1 MQNASKVKLSE
12 MQRLLEIMAQLRDP
26 ELGCPWDVKQT
37 MDSLTRYTI
46 EEAYEVADA
55 IATGDMQDIKDELGD
70 LLFQVVFYAQ
80 IASESSEFSFDDV
93 AQTIS
98 EKLVRRHPHVFG
110 TQPGYDG
117 KNIELDSINKKLAG
131 ERSQLNDSAL
141 NAQWDA
147 IKAQEKQLK
156 KQRSEQTDEAR
167 EIRDTS
173 ILDSVPKGM
182 PALMYA
188 QKLQKACA
196 KVGFDWP
203 DAAPVIDK
211 VREEVE
217 EIQQELDFKQR
228 LLRANSASDNPSSDG
243 MHENQQ
249 AIEEEIGDALFAMVN
264 LARHCKVDADTA
276 LRNASNKFA
285 NRFKGIERLAAQQGE
300 KLDALT
306 LDEMEALWQQVKK
319 SSNAK

>member
-1 MQNASKVKLSE
+1 MQNANKAKLSE
-12 MQRLLEIMAQLRDP
+12 MQRLLKIMAQLRDP
-26 ELGCPWDVKQT
+26 QSGCPWDVKQT
-37 MDSLTRYTI
+37 MESLTRYTI

-55 IATGDMQDIKDELGD
+55 IANGDMHDIKDELGD

-80 IASESSEFSFDDV
+80 IASESRAFSFDDV
-93 AQTIS
+93 AKSIS
-98 EKLVRRHPHVFG
+98 DKLVRRHPHVFA
-110 TQPGYDG
+110 
-117 KNIELDSINKKLAG
+117 NALASEG
-131 ERSQLNDSAL
+131 VSDTNENVTVERTLLSDSAL

-156 KQRSEQTDEAR
+156 KQRLKQDSEATEN
-167 EIRDTS
+167 S
-173 ILDSVPKGM
+173 ILDNVPKGM

-188 QKLQKACA
+188 QKLQKVCA

-203 DAAPVIDK
+203 DAAPVIEK

-228 LLRANSASDNPSSDG
+228 AQGALKTGVVPLNSGVPD
-243 MHENQQ
+243 NQQ

-285 NRFKGIERLAAQQGE
+285 NRFKGVERLAAEQGD

-306 LDEMEALWQQVKK
+306 LDEMEALWQQVKQSS
-319 SSNAK
+319 SSNIE

>member
-1 MQNASKVKLSE
+1 MQNANKAKLSE
-12 MQRLLEIMAQLRDP
+12 MQRLLKIMAQLRDP
-26 ELGCPWDVKQT
+26 QSGCPWDVKQT
-37 MDSLTRYTI
+37 MESLTRYTI

-55 IATGDMQDIKDELGD
+55 IANGDMHDIKDELGD

-80 IASESSEFSFDDV
+80 IASESRAFSFDDV
-93 AQTIS
+93 AKSIS
-98 EKLVRRHPHVFG
+98 DKLVRRHPHVFA
-110 TQPGYDG
+110 
-117 KNIELDSINKKLAG
+117 NALASEG
-131 ERSQLNDSAL
+131 VSDTNENVTVERTLLSDSAL

-156 KQRSEQTDEAR
+156 KQRLKQDSEATEN
-167 EIRDTS
+167 S
-173 ILDSVPKGM
+173 ILDNVPKGM

-196 KVGFDWP
+196 KVGFDWS

-228 LLRANSASDNPSSDG
+228 AQGALKTGVVPLNSGVPD
-243 MHENQQ
+243 NQQ

-285 NRFKGIERLAAQQGE
+285 NRFKGVERLAAEQGD
-300 KLDALT
+300 KFDALT
-306 LDEMEALWQQVKK
+306 LDEMEALWQQVKQSS
-319 SSNAK
+319 SSNIE

>member
-55 IATGDMQDIKDELGD
+55 IATGDMHDIKDELGD

-93 AQTIS
+93 AQNIS
-98 EKLVRRHPHVFG
+98 DKLVRRHPHVFG
-110 TQPGYDG
+110 ANSDYDL
-117 KNIELDSINKKLAG
+117 KSDELGVTNK
-131 ERSQLNDSAL
+131 ERTPLSDSAL
-141 NAQWDA
+141 NVQWDA

-156 KQRSEQTDEAR
+156 KQRLEQTDEAR
-167 EIRDTS
+167 ESRDTS

-228 LLRANSASDNPSSDG
+228 LLQANSANDNSSSDD
-243 MHENQQ
+243 MHDNQQ

-285 NRFKGIERLAAQQGE
+285 NRFKGVERLAAQQGR

>member
-1 MQNASKVKLSE
+1 MQNANKAKLSE
-12 MQRLLEIMAQLRDP
+12 TQRLLDIMAQLRDP
-26 ELGCPWDVKQT
+26 QSGCPWDVKQT
-37 MDSLTRYTI
+37 MESLTRYTI

-55 IATGDMQDIKDELGD
+55 IATGDMHDIKDELGD

-80 IASESSEFSFDDV
+80 IASESSAFTFDDV
-93 AQTIS
+93 AQSIS
-98 EKLVRRHPHVFG
+98 DKLVRRHPHVFAN
-110 TQPGYDG
+110 P
-117 KNIELDSINKKLAG
+117 LASEG
-131 ERSQLNDSAL
+131 AGDTNENVTVERTQLNDSAL

-156 KQRSEQTDEAR
+156 KQRLKQDDEAI
-167 EIRDTS
+167 EPS

-228 LLRANSASDNPSSDG
+228 AQGALDAGVAPLKSGVPD
-243 MHENQQ
+243 NQQ

-285 NRFKGIERLAAQQGE
+285 NRFKGVERLAAEQGE

-306 LDEMEALWQQVKK
+306 LDEMEALWQQVKQ
-319 SSNAK
+319 SSDRK

>member
-1 MQNASKVKLSE
+1 MQNANKAKLSE
-12 MQRLLEIMAQLRDP
+12 MQRLLKIMAQLRDP
-26 ELGCPWDVKQT
+26 QSGCPWDVKQT
-37 MDSLTRYTI
+37 MESLTRYTI

-55 IATGDMQDIKDELGD
+55 IANGDMHDIKDELGD

-80 IASESSEFSFDDV
+80 IASELRAFSFDDV
-93 AQTIS
+93 AQSIS
-98 EKLVRRHPHVFG
+98 DKLVRRHPHVFA
-110 TQPGYDG
+110 
-117 KNIELDSINKKLAG
+117 NALASEG
-131 ERSQLNDSAL
+131 VSDTNENVTVERTLLSDSAL

-156 KQRSEQTDEAR
+156 KQRLKQDNEAI
-167 EIRDTS
+167 ENS
-173 ILDSVPKGM
+173 ILDNVPKGM

-196 KVGFDWP
+196 KVGFDWS

-228 LLRANSASDNPSSDG
+228 AQGALKTGVVPLNSGVPD
-243 MHENQQ
+243 NQQ

-285 NRFKGIERLAAQQGE
+285 NRFKGVERLAAEQGD

-306 LDEMEALWQQVKK
+306 LDEMEALWQQVKQSS
-319 SSNAK
+319 SSNIE

>member
-1 MQNASKVKLSE
+1 MQNANNAKLSE
-12 MQRLLEIMAQLRDP
+12 MQRLLKIMAQLRDP
-26 ELGCPWDVKQT
+26 QSGCPWDVKQT
-37 MDSLTRYTI
+37 MESLTRYTI

-55 IATGDMQDIKDELGD
+55 IATGDMHDIKDELGD

-80 IASESSEFSFDDV
+80 IASESSAFTFDDV
-93 AQTIS
+93 AQSIS
-98 EKLVRRHPHVFG
+98 DKLVRRHPHVFANPLASEG
-110 TQPGYDG
+110 AGDTN
-117 KNIELDSINKKLAG
+117 KNLTV
-131 ERSQLNDSAL
+131 ERTQLNDSAL

-147 IKAQEKQLK
+147 IKAQEKQFK
-156 KQRSEQTDEAR
+156 KQRLKQDDEVI
-167 EIRDTS
+167 EPS

-228 LLRANSASDNPSSDG
+228 AQGALKTGVVPLNSGVPD
-243 MHENQQ
+243 NQQ

-276 LRNASNKFA
+276 LRNASNKFT
-285 NRFKGIERLAAQQGE
+285 NRFKGVERLAAEQGE

-306 LDEMEALWQQVKK
+306 LDEMEALWQQVKQ
-319 SSNAK
+319 SSDRK

>member
-1 MQNASKVKLSE
+1 MQNANKAKLSE
-12 MQRLLEIMAQLRDP
+12 MQRLLKIMAQLRDP
-26 ELGCPWDVKQT
+26 QSGCPWDVKQT
-37 MDSLTRYTI
+37 MESLTRYTI

-55 IATGDMQDIKDELGD
+55 IATGDMHDIKDELGD

-80 IASESSEFSFDDV
+80 IASESRAFSFDDV
-93 AQTIS
+93 AQSIS
-98 EKLVRRHPHVFG
+98 DKLVRRHPHVFA
-110 TQPGYDG
+110 
-117 KNIELDSINKKLAG
+117 NALASEG
-131 ERSQLNDSAL
+131 VSDTNENVTVERTLLSDSAL

-156 KQRSEQTDEAR
+156 KQRLKQDNEAI
-167 EIRDTS
+167 ENS
-173 ILDSVPKGM
+173 ILDNVPKGM

-228 LLRANSASDNPSSDG
+228 AQGALKTGVVPLNSGVPD
-243 MHENQQ
+243 NQQ

-285 NRFKGIERLAAQQGE
+285 NRFKGVERLAAEQGD

-306 LDEMEALWQQVKK
+306 LDEMEALWQQVKQ
-319 SSNAK
+319 SSDRK

>member
-1 MQNASKVKLSE
+1 MQNANKAKLSE
-12 MQRLLEIMAQLRDP
+12 TQRLLEIMAQLRDP
-26 ELGCPWDVKQT
+26 QSGCPWDVKQT
-37 MDSLTRYTI
+37 MESLTRYTI

-80 IASESSEFSFDDV
+80 IASESSAFTFDDV
-93 AQTIS
+93 AQSIS
-98 EKLVRRHPHVFG
+98 DKLVRRHPHVFANPLASEG
-110 TQPGYDG
+110 AGDTN
-117 KNIELDSINKKLAG
+117 KNLTLK
-131 ERSQLNDSAL
+131 RTQLNDSAL

-156 KQRSEQTDEAR
+156 KQRLKQDDEAM
-167 EIRDTS
+167 EPS

-203 DAAPVIDK
+203 NAAPVIDK

-228 LLRANSASDNPSSDG
+228 AQGALNAGVAPLKSGVPD
-243 MHENQQ
+243 NQQ

-285 NRFKGIERLAAQQGE
+285 NRFKGVERLAAEQGE
-300 KLDALT
+300 KLDTLT
-306 LDEMEALWQQVKK
+306 LDEMEALWQQVKQ
-319 SSNAK
+319 SSDRK

>member
-1 MQNASKVKLSE
+1 MQNANKAKLSE
-12 MQRLLEIMAQLRDP
+12 MQRLLKIMAQLRDP
-26 ELGCPWDVKQT
+26 QSGCPWDVKQT
-37 MDSLTRYTI
+37 MESLTRYTI

-55 IATGDMQDIKDELGD
+55 IANGDMHDIKDELGD

-80 IASESSEFSFDDV
+80 IASESRAFSFDDV
-93 AQTIS
+93 AKSIS
-98 EKLVRRHPHVFG
+98 DKLVRRHPHVFA
-110 TQPGYDG
+110 
-117 KNIELDSINKKLAG
+117 NALASEG
-131 ERSQLNDSAL
+131 SGDTNENVTVERTQLNDSAL

-156 KQRSEQTDEAR
+156 KQRLKQDSEATEN
-167 EIRDTS
+167 S
-173 ILDSVPKGM
+173 ILDNVPKGM

-196 KVGFDWP
+196 KVGFDWS

-228 LLRANSASDNPSSDG
+228 AQGALKTGVVPLNSGVPD
-243 MHENQQ
+243 NQQ

-285 NRFKGIERLAAQQGE
+285 NRFKGVERLAAEQGD

-306 LDEMEALWQQVKK
+306 LDEMEALWQQVKQSS
-319 SSNAK
+319 SSNIE

>member
-1 MQNASKVKLSE
+1 MQNANKAKLSE
-12 MQRLLEIMAQLRDP
+12 TQRLLDIMAQLRDP
-26 ELGCPWDVKQT
+26 QSGCPWDVKQT
-37 MDSLTRYTI
+37 MESLTRYTI

-55 IATGDMQDIKDELGD
+55 IANGDMHDIKDELGD

-80 IASESSEFSFDDV
+80 IASESRAFSFDDV
-93 AQTIS
+93 AKSIS
-98 EKLVRRHPHVFG
+98 DKLVRRHPHVFANALASEG
-110 TQPGYDG
+110 VSDTN
-117 KNIELDSINKKLAG
+117 KNLTV
-131 ERSQLNDSAL
+131 ERTQLNDSAL

-147 IKAQEKQLK
+147 IKAQEKQFK
-156 KQRSEQTDEAR
+156 KQRLKQDDEAI
-167 EIRDTS
+167 EPS

-228 LLRANSASDNPSSDG
+228 AQGALNAGVAPLNSGVPD
-243 MHENQQ
+243 NQQ

-276 LRNASNKFA
+276 LRNASNKFT
-285 NRFKGIERLAAQQGE
+285 NRFKGVERLAAEQGE

-306 LDEMEALWQQVKK
+306 LDEMEALWQQVKQ
-319 SSNAK
+319 SSDRK

>member
-1 MQNASKVKLSE
+1 MQNVSKVRLSE

-26 ELGCPWDVKQT
+26 ESGCPWDVKQT
-37 MDSLTRYTI
+37 MESLTRYTI

-55 IATGDMQDIKDELGD
+55 IASGDMHDIKDELGD

-80 IASESSEFSFDDV
+80 IASESSAFSFDDV
-93 AQTIS
+93 AQSIS
-98 EKLVRRHPHVFG
+98 DKLVRRHPHVFG
-110 TQPGYDG
+110 AQSVDDG
-117 KNIELDSINKKLAG
+117 KGSEKGG
-131 ERSQLNDSAL
+131 EVVQRARLSDTAL

-156 KQRSEQTDEAR
+156 KQRSEQRVQAAE
-167 EIRDTS
+167 TS
-173 ILDSVPKGM
+173 IFDSVPKGM

-196 KVGFDWP
+196 KVGFDWA
-203 DAAPVIDK
+203 DVAPVIDK

-217 EIQQELDFKQR
+217 EIQLELDYKQR
-228 LLRANSASDNPSSDG
+228 AETAAEKASQYVNSTSDG
-243 MHENQQ
+243 EALHDNQN

-285 NRFKGIERLAAQQGE
+285 NRFKGVERLAAKQGE
-300 KLDALT
+300 TLDALT
-306 LDEMEALWQQVKK
+306 LDEMEALWQQVKQ
-319 SSNAK
+319 SSSAK

>member
-1 MQNASKVKLSE
+1 MQNANKAKLSE
-12 MQRLLEIMAQLRDP
+12 MQRLLKIMAQLRDP
-26 ELGCPWDVKQT
+26 QSGCPWDVKQT
-37 MDSLTRYTI
+37 MESLTRYTI

-55 IATGDMQDIKDELGD
+55 IANGDMHDIKDELGD

-80 IASESSEFSFDDV
+80 IASESRAFSFDDV
-93 AQTIS
+93 AKSIS
-98 EKLVRRHPHVFG
+98 DKLVRRHPHVFA
-110 TQPGYDG
+110 
-117 KNIELDSINKKLAG
+117 NALASEG
-131 ERSQLNDSAL
+131 VSDTNENVTVERTLLSDSAL

-156 KQRSEQTDEAR
+156 KQRLKQDSEATEN
-167 EIRDTS
+167 S
-173 ILDSVPKGM
+173 ILDNVPKGM

-228 LLRANSASDNPSSDG
+228 AQGALKTGVVPLNSGVPD
-243 MHENQQ
+243 NQQ

-285 NRFKGIERLAAQQGE
+285 NRFKGVERLAAEQGD

-306 LDEMEALWQQVKK
+306 LDEMEALWQQVKEY
-319 SSNAK
+319 SSLNVK

>member
-1 MQNASKVKLSE
+1 MQNANKAKLSE
-12 MQRLLEIMAQLRDP
+12 MQRLLKIMAQLRDP
-26 ELGCPWDVKQT
+26 QSGCPWDVKQT
-37 MDSLTRYTI
+37 MESLTRYTI

-55 IATGDMQDIKDELGD
+55 IANGDMHDIKDELGD

-80 IASESSEFSFDDV
+80 IASESRAFSFDDV
-93 AQTIS
+93 AKSIS
-98 EKLVRRHPHVFG
+98 DKLVRRHPHVFA
-110 TQPGYDG
+110 
-117 KNIELDSINKKLAG
+117 NALASEG
-131 ERSQLNDSAL
+131 VSDTNENVTVERTLLSDSAL

-156 KQRSEQTDEAR
+156 KQRLKQDSEATEN
-167 EIRDTS
+167 S
-173 ILDSVPKGM
+173 ILDNVPKGM

-196 KVGFDWP
+196 KVGFDWS

-228 LLRANSASDNPSSDG
+228 AQGALKTGVVPLNSGVPD
-243 MHENQQ
+243 NQQ

-285 NRFKGIERLAAQQGE
+285 NRFKGVERLAAEQGD

-306 LDEMEALWQQVKK
+306 LDEMEALWQQVKQT
-319 SSNAK
+319 SSSSVE

>member
-1 MQNASKVKLSE
+1 MQNANKAKLSE
-12 MQRLLEIMAQLRDP
+12 MQWLLKIMAQLRDP
-26 ELGCPWDVKQT
+26 QSGCPWDVKQT
-37 MDSLTRYTI
+37 MESLTRYTI

-55 IATGDMQDIKDELGD
+55 IATGDMHDIKDELGD

-80 IASESSEFSFDDV
+80 IASESRAFSFDDV
-93 AQTIS
+93 AQSIS
-98 EKLVRRHPHVFG
+98 DKLVRRHPHVFANPLASEG
-110 TQPGYDG
+110 AGDTN
-117 KNIELDSINKKLAG
+117 KNLTV
-131 ERSQLNDSAL
+131 ERTQLNDSAL

-156 KQRSEQTDEAR
+156 KQRLKQDNEAI
-167 EIRDTS
+167 ENS
-173 ILDSVPKGM
+173 ILDNVPKGM

-228 LLRANSASDNPSSDG
+228 AQGALKTGVVPLNSGVPD
-243 MHENQQ
+243 NQQ

-285 NRFKGIERLAAQQGE
+285 NRFKGVERLAAEQGD

-306 LDEMEALWQQVKK
+306 LDEMEALWQQVKQ
-319 SSNAK
+319 SSDRK

>member
-1 MQNASKVKLSE
+1 MQNVNKAKLSE
-12 MQRLLEIMAQLRDP
+12 MQRLLKIMAQLRDP
-26 ELGCPWDVKQT
+26 QSGCPWDVKQT
-37 MDSLTRYTI
+37 MESLTRYTI

-55 IATGDMQDIKDELGD
+55 IATGDMHDIKDELGD

-80 IASESSEFSFDDV
+80 IASESRAFSFDDV
-93 AQTIS
+93 AQSIS
-98 EKLVRRHPHVFG
+98 DKLVRRHPHVFA
-110 TQPGYDG
+110 
-117 KNIELDSINKKLAG
+117 NALASEG
-131 ERSQLNDSAL
+131 ASDTNENVTVERTQLNDSAL

-156 KQRSEQTDEAR
+156 KQHLKQDNEAI
-167 EIRDTS
+167 ENS
-173 ILDSVPKGM
+173 ILDNVPKGM

-203 DAAPVIDK
+203 DATPVIEK

-228 LLRANSASDNPSSDG
+228 AQGALKTGVVPLNSGVPD
-243 MHENQQ
+243 NQQ

-285 NRFKGIERLAAQQGE
+285 NRFKGVERLAAEQGD

-306 LDEMEALWQQVKK
+306 LDEMEALWQQVKQSS
-319 SSNAK
+319 SSNIE

>member
-1 MQNASKVKLSE
+1 MQNANKAKLSE
-12 MQRLLEIMAQLRDP
+12 MQRLLKIMAQLRDP
-26 ELGCPWDVKQT
+26 QSGCPWDVKQT
-37 MDSLTRYTI
+37 MESLTRYTI

-55 IATGDMQDIKDELGD
+55 IATGDMHDIKDELGD

-80 IASESSEFSFDDV
+80 IASESSAFTFDDV
-93 AQTIS
+93 AQSIS
-98 EKLVRRHPHVFG
+98 DKLVRRHPHVFA
-110 TQPGYDG
+110 
-117 KNIELDSINKKLAG
+117 NALASEG
-131 ERSQLNDSAL
+131 VSDTNENVTVERTLLSDSAL

-156 KQRSEQTDEAR
+156 KQRLKQDNEAI
-167 EIRDTS
+167 ENS
-173 ILDSVPKGM
+173 ILDNVPKGM

-228 LLRANSASDNPSSDG
+228 AQGALKTGVVPLNSGVPD
-243 MHENQQ
+243 NQQ

-285 NRFKGIERLAAQQGE
+285 NRFKGVERLAAEQGD

-306 LDEMEALWQQVKK
+306 LDEMEALWQQVKQ
-319 SSNAK
+319 SSNTK

>member
-1 MQNASKVKLSE
+1 MQNANKAKLSE
-12 MQRLLEIMAQLRDP
+12 MQRLLKIMVQLRDP
-26 ELGCPWDVKQT
+26 QSGCPWDVEQT
-37 MDSLTRYTI
+37 MESLTRYTI

-55 IATGDMQDIKDELGD
+55 IATGDMHDIKDELGD

-80 IASESSEFSFDDV
+80 IASESSAFTFDDV
-93 AQTIS
+93 AKSIS
-98 EKLVRRHPHVFG
+98 DKLVRRHPHVFANPLASEG
-110 TQPGYDG
+110 AGDTN
-117 KNIELDSINKKLAG
+117 KNLTV
-131 ERSQLNDSAL
+131 ERTQLNDSAL

-156 KQRSEQTDEAR
+156 KQRLKQDDEA
-167 EIRDTS
+167 IGPS

-228 LLRANSASDNPSSDG
+228 AQGALDAGVALLNSGAPD
-243 MHENQQ
+243 NQQ

-285 NRFKGIERLAAQQGE
+285 NRFKGVERLAAEQGD

-306 LDEMEALWQQVKK
+306 LDEMEALWQQVKQ
-319 SSNAK
+319 SSDRK

>member
-1 MQNASKVKLSE
+1 MQNANKAKLSE
-12 MQRLLEIMAQLRDP
+12 TQRLLDIMAQLRDP
-26 ELGCPWDVKQT
+26 QSGCPWDVKQT
-37 MDSLTRYTI
+37 MESLTRYTI

-55 IATGDMQDIKDELGD
+55 IATGDMHDIKDELGD

-80 IASESSEFSFDDV
+80 IASESSAFTFDDV
-93 AQTIS
+93 AQSIS
-98 EKLVRRHPHVFG
+98 DKLVRRHPHVFAN
-110 TQPGYDG
+110 P
-117 KNIELDSINKKLAG
+117 LASEG
-131 ERSQLNDSAL
+131 VSDTNENVTVERTQLNDSAL

-156 KQRSEQTDEAR
+156 KQRLKQDEAM
-167 EIRDTS
+167 EPS

-228 LLRANSASDNPSSDG
+228 AQGALNAGVAPLKSGVSD
-243 MHENQQ
+243 NQQ

-285 NRFKGIERLAAQQGE
+285 NRFKGVERLAAEQGD

-306 LDEMEALWQQVKK
+306 LDEMEALWQQVKQ
-319 SSNAK
+319 SSDRK

>member
-1 MQNASKVKLSE
+1 MQNANKAKLSE
-12 MQRLLEIMAQLRDP
+12 TQRLLEIMAQLRDP
-26 ELGCPWDVKQT
+26 QSGCPWDVKQT
-37 MDSLTRYTI
+37 MESLTRYTI

-55 IATGDMQDIKDELGD
+55 IATGDMHDIKDELGD

-80 IASESSEFSFDDV
+80 IASESRAFSFDDV
-93 AQTIS
+93 AKSIS
-98 EKLVRRHPHVFG
+98 DKLVRRHPHVFA
-110 TQPGYDG
+110 
-117 KNIELDSINKKLAG
+117 NALASEG
-131 ERSQLNDSAL
+131 VSDTNENVTVERTLLSDSAL

-156 KQRSEQTDEAR
+156 KQRLKQDNEAI
-167 EIRDTS
+167 ENS
-173 ILDSVPKGM
+173 ILDNVPKGM

-228 LLRANSASDNPSSDG
+228 ALNAGVAPLNSGVPD
-243 MHENQQ
+243 NQQ

-285 NRFKGIERLAAQQGE
+285 NRFKGVERLAAEQGD

-306 LDEMEALWQQVKK
+306 LDEMEALWQQVKEY
-319 SSNAK
+319 SSLNVK

>member
-1 MQNASKVKLSE
+1 MQNANKAKLSE

-26 ELGCPWDVKQT
+26 QSGCPWDVKQT
-37 MDSLTRYTI
+37 
-46 EEAYEVADA
+46 YEVADA
-55 IATGDMQDIKDELGD
+55 IANGDMHDIKDELGD

-80 IASESSEFSFDDV
+80 IASESRAFSFDDV
-93 AQTIS
+93 AKSIS
-98 EKLVRRHPHVFG
+98 DKLVRRHPHVFA
-110 TQPGYDG
+110 
-117 KNIELDSINKKLAG
+117 NALASEG
-131 ERSQLNDSAL
+131 VSDTNENVTVERTLLSDSAL

-156 KQRSEQTDEAR
+156 KQRLKQDNEAI
-167 EIRDTS
+167 ENS
-173 ILDSVPKGM
+173 ILDNVPKGM

-196 KVGFDWP
+196 KVGFDWS

-228 LLRANSASDNPSSDG
+228 AQGALKTGVVPLNSGVPD
-243 MHENQQ
+243 NQQ

-285 NRFKGIERLAAQQGE
+285 NRFKGVERLAAEQGD

-306 LDEMEALWQQVKK
+306 LDEMEALWQQVKQSS
-319 SSNAK
+319 SSNIE

>member
-1 MQNASKVKLSE
+1 MQNASKASLGE
-12 MQRLLEIMAQLRDP
+12 MQRLLDIMTQLRDP
-26 ELGCPWDVKQT
+26 QSGCPWDVKQT
-37 MDSLTRYTI
+37 MESLTRYTI

-55 IATGDMQDIKDELGD
+55 IAVGDMHDIKDELGD

-80 IASESSEFSFDDV
+80 IASESKEFSFDDV
-93 AQTIS
+93 AQSIS
-98 EKLVRRHPHVFG
+98 DKLVRRHPHVFG
-110 TQPGYDG
+110 ARPDDEV
-117 KNIELDSINKKLAG
+117 KSDELSVTNK
-131 ERSQLNDSAL
+131 ERTPLSDSAL

-156 KQRSEQTDEAR
+156 KQRLKQDEAI
-167 EIRDTS
+167 ETS

-217 EIQQELDFKQR
+217 EIQQELDTKQR
-228 LLRANSASDNPSSDG
+228 LLCENSADQNSSSNSVRD
-243 MHENQQ
+243 NQQ

-285 NRFKGIERLAAQQGE
+285 NRFKGVERLAAKQGE

-306 LDEMEALWQQVKK
+306 LDEMEALWQQVKQ
-319 SSNAK
+319 SSHAK

>member
-1 MQNASKVKLSE
+1 MQNANKAKLSE
-12 MQRLLEIMAQLRDP
+12 MQRLLKIMAQLRDP
-26 ELGCPWDVKQT
+26 QSGCPWDVKQT
-37 MDSLTRYTI
+37 MESLTRYTI

-55 IATGDMQDIKDELGD
+55 IANGDMHDIKDELGD

-80 IASESSEFSFDDV
+80 IASESRAFSFDDV
-93 AQTIS
+93 AKSIS
-98 EKLVRRHPHVFG
+98 DKLVRRHPHVFA
-110 TQPGYDG
+110 
-117 KNIELDSINKKLAG
+117 NALASEG
-131 ERSQLNDSAL
+131 SGDTNENVTVERTQLNDSAL

-156 KQRSEQTDEAR
+156 KQRLKQDSEATEN
-167 EIRDTS
+167 S
-173 ILDSVPKGM
+173 ILDNVPKGM

-196 KVGFDWP
+196 KVGFDWS

-228 LLRANSASDNPSSDG
+228 AQGALKTGVVPLNSGVPD
-243 MHENQQ
+243 NQQ

-285 NRFKGIERLAAQQGE
+285 NRFKGVERLAAEQGD

-306 LDEMEALWQQVKK
+306 LDEMEALWQQVKQ
-319 SSNAK
+319 SSDRK

>member
-1 MQNASKVKLSE
+1 MQNANKAKLSE
-12 MQRLLEIMAQLRDP
+12 MQRLLKIMAQLRDP
-26 ELGCPWDVKQT
+26 QSGCPWDVKQT
-37 MDSLTRYTI
+37 MESLTRYTI

-55 IATGDMQDIKDELGD
+55 IATGDMHDIKDELGD

-80 IASESSEFSFDDV
+80 IASESRAFSFDDV
-93 AQTIS
+93 AKSIS
-98 EKLVRRHPHVFG
+98 DKLVRRHPHVFA
-110 TQPGYDG
+110 
-117 KNIELDSINKKLAG
+117 NALASEG
-131 ERSQLNDSAL
+131 VSDTNENVTVERTLLSDSAL

-156 KQRSEQTDEAR
+156 KQRLKQDNEAI
-167 EIRDTS
+167 ENS
-173 ILDSVPKGM
+173 ILDNVPKGM

-196 KVGFDWP
+196 KVGFDWS

-228 LLRANSASDNPSSDG
+228 AQGALKTGVVPLNSGVPD
-243 MHENQQ
+243 NQQ

-285 NRFKGIERLAAQQGE
+285 NRFKGVERLAAEQGD

-306 LDEMEALWQQVKK
+306 LDEMEALWQQVKQSS
-319 SSNAK
+319 SSNIE

>member
-1 MQNASKVKLSE
+1 MQNANKAKLSE
-12 MQRLLEIMAQLRDP
+12 MQRLLKIMAQLRDP
-26 ELGCPWDVKQT
+26 QSGCPWDVKQT
-37 MDSLTRYTI
+37 MESLTRYTI

-55 IATGDMQDIKDELGD
+55 IANGDMHDIKDELGD

-80 IASESSEFSFDDV
+80 IASESSAFSFDDV
-93 AQTIS
+93 AKSIS
-98 EKLVRRHPHVFG
+98 DKLVRRHPHVFANPLASEG
-110 TQPGYDG
+110 LSDTNENVTVERTQLSD
-117 KNIELDSINKKLAG
+117 I
-131 ERSQLNDSAL
+131 AL

-156 KQRSEQTDEAR
+156 KQRLKQDNEAI
-167 EIRDTS
+167 ENS
-173 ILDSVPKGM
+173 ILDNVPKGM

-196 KVGFDWP
+196 TVGFDWP

-228 LLRANSASDNPSSDG
+228 ALNTGVAPLNSGVPD
-243 MHENQQ
+243 NQQ

-285 NRFKGIERLAAQQGE
+285 NRFKGVERLAAEQGD

-306 LDEMEALWQQVKK
+306 LDEMEALWQQVKQ
-319 SSNAK
+319 SSSSSVE

>member
-1 MQNASKVKLSE
+1 MQNANKAKLSE
-12 MQRLLEIMAQLRDP
+12 MQRLLKIMAQLRDP
-26 ELGCPWDVKQT
+26 QSGCPWDVKQT
-37 MDSLTRYTI
+37 MESLTRYTI

-55 IATGDMQDIKDELGD
+55 IANGDMHDIKDELGD

-80 IASESSEFSFDDV
+80 IASESRAFSFDDV
-93 AQTIS
+93 AKSIS
-98 EKLVRRHPHVFG
+98 DKLVRRHPHVFAN
-110 TQPGYDG
+110 P
-117 KNIELDSINKKLAG
+117 LASEG
-131 ERSQLNDSAL
+131 LSDTNENVKVERTLLSDSAL

-156 KQRSEQTDEAR
+156 KQRLKQDNEAI
-167 EIRDTS
+167 ENS
-173 ILDSVPKGM
+173 ILDNVPKGM

-228 LLRANSASDNPSSDG
+228 AQGALNTGVSPLNSGVPDN
-243 MHENQQ
+243 QK

-285 NRFKGIERLAAQQGE
+285 NRFKGVERLAAEQGD

-306 LDEMEALWQQVKK
+306 LDEMEALWQQVKQ
-319 SSNAK
+319 SSSSSVE

>member
-1 MQNASKVKLSE
+1 MQNANKAKLSE
-12 MQRLLEIMAQLRDP
+12 TQRLLDIMAQLRDP
-26 ELGCPWDVKQT
+26 QSGCPWDVKQT
-37 MDSLTRYTI
+37 MESLTRYTI

-55 IATGDMQDIKDELGD
+55 IANGDMHDINDELGD

-80 IASESSEFSFDDV
+80 IASESRAFSFDDV
-93 AQTIS
+93 AKSIS
-98 EKLVRRHPHVFG
+98 DKLVRRHPHVFA
-110 TQPGYDG
+110 
-117 KNIELDSINKKLAG
+117 NALASEG
-131 ERSQLNDSAL
+131 AGDTNENVTVERTQLNDSAL

-147 IKAQEKQLK
+147 IKVQEKQLK
-156 KQRSEQTDEAR
+156 KQRLKQDDEAI
-167 EIRDTS
+167 EPS

-203 DAAPVIDK
+203 NAAPVIDK

-228 LLRANSASDNPSSDG
+228 AQGALNAGVAPLNSGVPD
-243 MHENQQ
+243 NQQ

-276 LRNASNKFA
+276 LRNASNKFT
-285 NRFKGIERLAAQQGE
+285 NRFKGVERLAAEQGE
-300 KLDALT
+300 KLDTLT
-306 LDEMEALWQQVKK
+306 LDEMEALWQQVKQ
-319 SSNAK
+319 SSDRK

>member
-1 MQNASKVKLSE
+1 MQNANKAKLSE
-12 MQRLLEIMAQLRDP
+12 TQRLLDIMAQLRDP
-26 ELGCPWDVKQT
+26 QSGCPWDVKQT
-37 MDSLTRYTI
+37 MESLTRYTI

-55 IATGDMQDIKDELGD
+55 IATGDMHDIKDELGD

-80 IASESSEFSFDDV
+80 IASESSAFTFDDV
-93 AQTIS
+93 AKSIS
-98 EKLVRRHPHVFG
+98 DKLVRRHPHVFANPLASEG
-110 TQPGYDG
+110 AGDTN
-117 KNIELDSINKKLAG
+117 KNLTV
-131 ERSQLNDSAL
+131 ERTQLNDSAL

-156 KQRSEQTDEAR
+156 KQRLKQDDEA
-167 EIRDTS
+167 IGPS

-228 LLRANSASDNPSSDG
+228 AQGALDAGVALLNSGAPD
-243 MHENQQ
+243 NQQ

-285 NRFKGIERLAAQQGE
+285 NRFKGVERLAAEQGD

-306 LDEMEALWQQVKK
+306 LDEMEALWQQVKQ
-319 SSNAK
+319 SSDRK

>member
-1 MQNASKVKLSE
+1 MQNANKAKLSE
-12 MQRLLEIMAQLRDP
+12 TQRLLDIMAQLRDP
-26 ELGCPWDVKQT
+26 QSGCPWDVKQT
-37 MDSLTRYTI
+37 MESLTRYTI

-55 IATGDMQDIKDELGD
+55 IATGDMHDIKDELGD

-80 IASESSEFSFDDV
+80 IASESRAFSFDDV
-93 AQTIS
+93 AKSIS
-98 EKLVRRHPHVFG
+98 DKLVRRHPHVFA
-110 TQPGYDG
+110 
-117 KNIELDSINKKLAG
+117 NALASEG
-131 ERSQLNDSAL
+131 VSDTNENVKVERTQLNDSAL

-156 KQRSEQTDEAR
+156 KQRLKQDDEAI
-167 EIRDTS
+167 EPS

-203 DAAPVIDK
+203 DAAPVIGK

-228 LLRANSASDNPSSDG
+228 AQGALNAGVAPLNSGVPD
-243 MHENQQ
+243 NQQ

-285 NRFKGIERLAAQQGE
+285 NRFKGVERLAAEQGD

-306 LDEMEALWQQVKK
+306 LDEMEALWQQVKQ
-319 SSNAK
+319 SSSSSVE